1 MSMLK
6 ARHYVIAMTILAA
19 LVLQIM
25 PLPIQADTYRPDWVL
40 IVLAYWC
47 MALPNRVNVGVAFL
61 SGLALDILLGTALGI
76 HSFGLSI
83 SVYVLAANYQR
94 LRNYSVWQQAI
105 IIGLLSALYHL
116 VVFWLQHLLT
126 DIYFRFDYLWPVI
139 SSMVLWP
146 WVFWMLRKMR
156 RQWRIS

>member
-1 MSMLK
+1 MILK
-6 ARHYVIAMTILAA
+6 ARHYVIAISIIIA

-25 PLPIQADTYRPDWVL
+25 PMPIQVDMYRPDWVL
-40 IVLAYWC
+40 IVLAYWV

-61 SGLALDILLGTALGI
+61 TGLALDILVGTALGI
-76 HSFGLSI
+76 HSFALSV

-105 IIGLLSALYHL
+105 IIGLLSSLYHL

-126 DIYFRFDYLWPVI
+126 DVYFQFAYLWPVLT
-139 SSMVLWP
+139 SMLLWP
-146 WVFWMLRKMR
+146 WVFWLLRKAR
-156 RQWRIS
+156 RQLRIM